1 MAWLRGQLSRH
12 SNVWHNFFN
21 LWLVNDGPLFE
32 TIIVVA
38 NICHKTLTVASVE
51 VDGT

>member
-1 MAWLRGQLSRH
+1 MVWLRGQLSRD
-12 SNVWHNFFN
+12 SNVRHNFFN

-32 TIIVVA
+32 TIIVA
-38 NICHKTLTVASVE
+38 NICRKTLTVASVE